1 LHLYLPPNAAGAAAR
16 YGQAVQQAEELG
28 AAGDLLVTAEHI
40 GQYADVRRRYLDAII
55 EQLAA
60 HNTRIQS

>member
-1 LHLYLPPNAAGAAAR
+1 MQCSSGPHRRTSGNN
-16 YGQAVQQAEELG
+16 
-28 AAGDLLVTAEHI
+28 
-40 GQYADVRRRYLDAII
+40 ADVRRRYLDAII